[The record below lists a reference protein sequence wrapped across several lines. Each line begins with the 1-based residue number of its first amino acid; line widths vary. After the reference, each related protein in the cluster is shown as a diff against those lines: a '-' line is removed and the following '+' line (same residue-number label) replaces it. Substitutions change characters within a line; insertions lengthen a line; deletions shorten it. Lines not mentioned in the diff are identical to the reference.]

1 MTKEEAFDNLLKQV
15 KFESWPKREPGG
27 QSCGKFDTGIKLTCD
42 ETSFEITISYYRQV
56 NKNREMAIEMY
67 KTYIT
72 KLLDES
78 Y

>member
-1 MTKEEAFDNLLKQV
+1 MTKEEAFDN
-15 KFESWPKREPGG
+15 
-27 QSCGKFDTGIKLTCD
+27 LTCD